1 MINKI
6 NSEFRFTKEID
17 KDTIIGLTVYI
28 SYEDGTYDFMQDFQ
42 EGIMPRANNIEVEI
56 NRAYLLLGLEV
67 LDFVEKEL
75 YI

>member
-6 NSEFRFTKEID
+6 NSEFRFTKGID

-28 SYEDGTYDFMQDFQ
+28 DYEDGTYDFMQDCQ
-42 EGIMPRANNIEVEI
+42 EGIMPRGNNTDVEI